1 MLQVLAKGKGR
12 TIEGVAS
19 TSFGKSLA
27 WHWDSGSARALIAK
41 GYWDFVVLQDPGPR
55 DVPDREKLLGTLRSF
70 DAEIRKV
77 RAKPVVLATWGSAM
91 LPEAQHALT
100 EPIAGFR
107 EDGGAILRPH
117 RR

>member
-1 MLQVLAKGKGR
+1 MLAKGKGR

-77 RAKPVVLATWGSAM
+77 RP
-91 LPEAQHALT
+91 PEPYKGKGIRYVDEQV
-100 EPIAGFR
+100 
-107 EDGGAILRPH
+107 
-117 RR
+117 RRKVGKRA

>member
-41 GYWDFVVLQDPGPR
+41 GYWDFVVLQDPGPEFPER
-55 DVPDREKLLGTLRSF
+55 H
-70 DAEIRKV
+70 EIDLAGDGDGAPQKGVEPPVIGGEEAMQRAV
-77 RAKPVVLATWGSAM
+77 RHASGS
-91 LPEAQHALT
+91 
-100 EPIAGFR
+100 
-107 EDGGAILRPH
+107 RPA
-117 RR
+117 